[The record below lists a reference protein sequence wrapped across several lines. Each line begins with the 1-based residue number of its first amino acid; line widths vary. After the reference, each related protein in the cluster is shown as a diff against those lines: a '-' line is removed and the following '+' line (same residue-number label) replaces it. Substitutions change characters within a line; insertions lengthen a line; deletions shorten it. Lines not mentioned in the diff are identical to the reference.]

1 LDTSALRKTWLQW
14 TGLGVAP
21 LAWALST
28 QLGQIMPY
36 IDCRQNSSWS
46 AVLCGV
52 LLVVSIAGL
61 TAARAASHGTV
72 QTRRFI
78 VDAGFLIALAFVFA
92 LVLQEAATMLLDA
105 CQR

>member
-1 LDTSALRKTWLQW
+1 LDTSALSKIWLQW
-14 TGLGVAP
+14 TGFGVP
-21 LAWALST
+21 PMAWALST

-36 IDCRQNSSWS
+36 LDCRQNSPWS
-46 AVLCGV
+46 PVLCGG

-61 TAARAASHGTV
+61 AAARTASHGLV

-92 LVLQEAATMLLDA
+92 LLLQEAATMLLDA

>member
-1 LDTSALRKTWLQW
+1 LDTSALSKIWLQW
-14 TGLGVAP
+14 IGLSVPP

-36 IDCRQNSSWS
+36 IDCRQHIPWS
-46 AVLCGV
+46 AALSGV

-61 TAARAASHGTV
+61 AAARAASPGMA
-72 QTRRFI
+72 QTKRFI

-92 LVLQEAATMLLDA
+92 LLLQEAATMLLDA